1 MMLPFMGGLTASA
14 APTKADDTITGNVT
28 DDLIRYIG
36 FGSKQAGGPGD
47 KACGDWMAGELVKA
61 GFEIERQ
68 SVSVPSFAP
77 ARTELVSGDAKA
89 NVWPQPIVMPTSA
102 EGISARIVRVD
113 AAGRASAPLDGA
125 IALIDLPHGRWSS
138 ALSKAIWAPT
148 KAAFA
153 AGAVAAVI
161 ITNGPS
167 GKVIALNT
175 DGRKP
180 MFAGPTALIA
190 PEDAAPFL
198 AAAMAGETA
207 TLYLTGE
214 SSRRPAFNFVGRI
227 DRGKGR
233 WLIVSTPRS
242 GWFTCAGERGGG
254 VAAWLAIA
262 RWAAAAVTSHNLAFV
277 CNSGHEYEY
286 LGAEESMKAMAPKPA
301 ETDFWLHLGANLA
314 ARDWHEITGAPM
326 PLPGTDAQRYL
337 VTSPALLPAAREL
350 FAGLSGLEA
359 PYSSQDLSAGELTGI
374 IAAGYPSV
382 AGIFG
387 IHRFHHV
394 AEDDARCVVAAAVA
408 ETTTAFQR
416 LLVAA
421 LKI

>member
-14 APTKADDTITGNVT
+14 AMAKADDSVTGNVA
-28 DDLIRYIG
+28 DDLARYIG

-47 KACGDWMAGELVKA
+47 NACGDWMAGELVKA
-61 GFEIERQ
+61 GFKIERQ

-77 ARTELVSGDAKA
+77 ARTELVSGGARA
-89 NVWPQPIVMPTSA
+89 NVWPQPIVMPTGA
-102 EGISARIVRVD
+102 EGITARIVRVD
-113 AAGRASAPLDGA
+113 AAGRASKPLEGA

-138 ALSKAIWAPT
+138 ALSKAVQAPT

-175 DGRKP
+175 DGRQP

-190 PEDAAPFL
+190 PEDAGPFL

-233 WLIVSTPRS
+233 WLVVSTPRS

-262 RWAAAAVTSHNLAFV
+262 RWAAVAVTSHNLAFV

-286 LGAEESMKAMAPKPA
+286 LGAEESMKAMVPKPV

-314 ARDWHEITGAPM
+314 ARDWHEITGSPM

-359 PYSSQDLSAGELTGI
+359 PYSSADLSAGELTGI

-387 IHRFHHV
+387 LHRFHHV

-416 LLVAA
+416 LLAAA